1 MLILLQIELLPLL
14 FRHVVMIELIR
25 TLSDL
30 HDSTINNDLARSNA
44 GLQSYGILNVLT
56 LKALIRLIMFAAY
69 SATFVEVIH
78 VLLASGVDLGYLVH
92 IEESIERED
101 LGFVLFNDPNLVQDY
116 GSRDSTYEYAK

>member
-1 MLILLQIELLPLL
+1 
-14 FRHVVMIELIR
+14 
-25 TLSDL
+25 
-30 HDSTINNDLARSNA
+30 
-44 GLQSYGILNVLT
+44 
-56 LKALIRLIMFAAY
+56 MFAAY